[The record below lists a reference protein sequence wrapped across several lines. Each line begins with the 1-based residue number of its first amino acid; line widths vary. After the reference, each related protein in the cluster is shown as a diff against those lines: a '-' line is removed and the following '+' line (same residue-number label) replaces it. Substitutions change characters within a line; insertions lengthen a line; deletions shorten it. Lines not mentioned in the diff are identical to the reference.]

1 MLNVLWRSQFVNRP
15 HWGGVVDRTC
25 IDIGVGI
32 STLSFSGSLPAH
44 LQEKYLT
51 PAESSR
57 KCGKQGDCWT
67 SKIK

>member
-1 MLNVLWRSQFVNRP
+1 MLNVLWRSQFVNRT

-32 STLSFSGSLPAH
+32 STLSFSESLRAH
-44 LQEKYLT
+44 LQERYLT

-57 KCGKQGDCWT
+57 KSGKQGD
-67 SKIK
+67 